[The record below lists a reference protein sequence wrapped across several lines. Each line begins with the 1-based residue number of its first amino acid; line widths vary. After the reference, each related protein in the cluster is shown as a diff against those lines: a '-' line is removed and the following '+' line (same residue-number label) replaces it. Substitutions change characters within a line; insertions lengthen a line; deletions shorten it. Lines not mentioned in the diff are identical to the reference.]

1 VSAGACAW
9 NATGACPGEPV
20 TSEISPPPAIERG
33 AIHLSQL
40 YDVSY
45 SIDLDRA
52 RETLATPSARVRPVV
67 SRGGNIEIPQ
77 LPLEVRLEDAEMTI
91 GETHY
96 NARLHARIYDLGILA
111 LRLSLALP
119 RNCSWDDVTAQMSD
133 VQGAQEQTLTV
144 FEERLRGLR
153 AALDVAIE
161 RPNAHVL
168 TEDYLLLVVERLAG
182 EIPAAR
188 LAEHPALLQAALCE
202 RKKLSASAR
211 SLATPLSYYEDDLIL
226 LTWSAAIMIEP
237 DADAREDAAL
247 LLEFANTQLL
257 ALRSYDEEVER
268 ELARLTPHLAPHKP
282 RWSSLLW
289 TRLTASSNVQREV
302 ATLITDINETN
313 ARVEN
318 ALKVTEDVYWNRVYV
333 AAVRTLRIEAW
344 RSSLAESLNIL
355 QQRASLL
362 RDEAQESL
370 GILLEALVIILIAVE
385 LIVAVIG
392 LRAGTH

>member
-1 VSAGACAW
+1 
-9 NATGACPGEPV
+9 V
-20 TSEISPPPAIERG
+20 TSETSPPPDIERG
-33 AIHLSQL
+33 AVHLYQL

-52 RETLATPSARVRPVV
+52 RETLETPSARVRPVV

-77 LPLEVRLEDAEMTI
+77 LPLEVRLEDAELTI
-91 GETHY
+91 GAISY
-96 NARLHARIYDLGILA
+96 DVRLYARIYDLGIFA
-111 LRLSLALP
+111 LRLTVPLP
-119 RNCSWDDVTAQMSD
+119 GNCTWDEVTALISD
-133 VQGAQEQTLTV
+133 AQGAQAQTLAV
-144 FEERLRGLR
+144 FEARLRGLR
-153 AALDVAIE
+153 AALEPAIV
-161 RPNAHVL
+161 RPNAHTL

-188 LAEHPALLQAALCE
+188 LAEHPALLQAALGE
-202 RKKLSASAR
+202 RKQLSASAR

-226 LTWSAAIMIEP
+226 LTWSAAIVIEP

-257 ALRSYDEEVER
+257 AFRSYDEEVER
-268 ELARLTPHLAPHKP
+268 DLTRLTPHIP
-282 RWSSLLW
+282 RRRRPLW

-302 ATLITDINETN
+302 ATLITDINETS

-318 ALKVTEDVYWNRVYV
+318 ALKVTEDVYWNRVYA
-333 AAVRTLRIEAW
+333 AAVRTLRIDAW

-355 QQRASLL
+355 QQRATVL
-362 RDEAQESL
+362 RDQAQESL
-370 GILLEALVIILIAVE
+370 GILLEALVIVLIAVE
-385 LIVAVIG
+385 LVVALIG

>member
-1 VSAGACAW
+1 M
-9 NATGACPGEPV
+9 
-20 TSEISPPPAIERG
+20 TSETSAPPAIERG
-33 AIHLSQL
+33 AVHLYQL

-77 LPLEVRLEDAEMTI
+77 LPLEVRLEDTELAI
-91 GETHY
+91 GSTRY
-96 NARLHARIYDLGILA
+96 NARLYARIYDLGILA
-111 LRLSLALP
+111 LRLTLP
-119 RNCSWDDVTAQMSD
+119 LPANCSWDDVTALLSD
-133 VQGAQEQTLTV
+133 AQGAQAEMLIV

-153 AALDVAIE
+153 EALGPAII

-168 TEDYLLLVVERLAG
+168 TEDYLLLVIERLAG
-182 EIPAAR
+182 ATPAAR
-188 LAEHPALLQAALCE
+188 LAEHPVLLQAALGE

-226 LTWSAAIMIEP
+226 LTWSAAIVIEP

-257 ALRSYDEEVER
+257 AFRSYDEEVER
-268 ELARLTPHLAPHKP
+268 ELARLTPLIP
-282 RWSSLLW
+282 RRRSLLW
-289 TRLTASSNVQREV
+289 TRLTASSHIQREV
-302 ATLITDINETN
+302 ATLITDINETS
-313 ARVEN
+313 ARVAN
-318 ALKVTEDVYWNRVYV
+318 ALKVTEDVYWNRVYA

-355 QQRASLL
+355 QQRAAVL

-385 LIVAVIG
+385 LIVALIG
-392 LRAGTH
+392 LRAGAH

>member
-1 VSAGACAW
+1 MWRVQR
-9 NATGACPGEPV
+9 PQVKPV
-20 TSEISPPPAIERG
+20 TSETSLPPAIERG
-33 AIHLSQL
+33 AVHLYQL

-77 LPLEVRLEDAEMTI
+77 LPLEVRLEDAELTI
-91 GETHY
+91 GANSY
-96 NARLHARIYDLGILA
+96 SARTFARIYDLGILA
-111 LRLSLALP
+111 LRLSLSLP
-119 RNCSWDDVTAQMSD
+119 GNCSWDEVTALMSD
-133 VQGAQEQTLTV
+133 VQAAQEQTLAI
-144 FEERLRGLR
+144 FEERLKGLR
-153 AALDVAIE
+153 AALEPAIV

-168 TEDYLLLVVERLAG
+168 TEDYLLLMVERLLDDT
-182 EIPAAR
+182 PAAR
-188 LAEHPALLQAALCE
+188 LAEHPTLLQAALCE

-211 SLATPLSYYEDDLIL
+211 ALATPLSYYEDDLIL
-226 LTWSAAIMIEP
+226 LTWSAAIVIEP

-257 ALRSYDEEVER
+257 AFRSYDEEVER
-268 ELARLTPHLAPHKP
+268 ELGRLTPYKP
-282 RWSSLLW
+282 RRRSLLW

-318 ALKVTEDVYWNRVYV
+318 ALKVTEDVYWNRVYA

-344 RSSLAESLNIL
+344 RSSLAESLGIL
-355 QQRASLL
+355 QQRASVL
-362 RDEAQESL
+362 RDEAQEAL

-385 LIVAVIG
+385 LVVALIG
-392 LRAGTH
+392 LRSGAH

>member
-1 VSAGACAW
+1 
-9 NATGACPGEPV
+9 V
-20 TSEISPPPAIERG
+20 TSEISPPPDIERG
-33 AIHLSQL
+33 VVHLYQL

-52 RETLATPSARVRPVV
+52 RESLATPSVRVRPVV

-77 LPLEVRLEDAEMTI
+77 LPVEVRLEDAELTI
-91 GETHY
+91 GA
-96 NARLHARIYDLGILA
+96 ARYSARIYARIYDLGILA
-111 LRLSLALP
+111 LRLTLP
-119 RNCSWDDVTAQMSD
+119 LPGHCSWENVTALLSD
-133 VQGAQEQTLTV
+133 AQGAQEQTLAV
-144 FEERLRGLR
+144 FEERLSGLR
-153 AALDVAIE
+153 VALEPAIV

-168 TEDYLLLVVERLAG
+168 TEDYLLLVVERLTG
-182 EIPAAR
+182 ETPAAR
-188 LAEHPALLQAALCE
+188 LAEHPALLQAALGE
-202 RKKLSASAR
+202 RKRLSASAR

-226 LTWSAAIMIEP
+226 LTWSAAIVIEP
-237 DADAREDAAL
+237 DSDAREDAAL

-257 ALRSYDEEVER
+257 AFRSYDEEVER
-268 ELARLTPHLAPHKP
+268 ELARLTPYIP
-282 RWSSLLW
+282 RRRSLLW
-289 TRLTASSNVQREV
+289 TRLTTSSNVQREV
-302 ATLITDINETN
+302 ATLITDINETS

-344 RSSLAESLNIL
+344 RSSLAESLRIL

-385 LIVAVIG
+385 LIVALIG
-392 LRAGTH
+392 LRGGTH

>member
-1 VSAGACAW
+1 
-9 NATGACPGEPV
+9 V
-20 TSEISPPPAIERG
+20 TSENSAPPAIERG
-33 AIHLSQL
+33 AIQIYQL

-77 LPLEVRLEDAEMTI
+77 LPLEVRLEDIAAPFGATRQ
-91 GETHY
+91 
-96 NARLHARIYDLGILA
+96 NAGLFARIYDLGILA
-111 LRLSLALP
+111 LRLILP
-119 RNCSWDDVTAQMSD
+119 LPGNCSWDDVTTLMSEA
-133 VQGAQEQTLTV
+133 QGAQEQTLAA
-144 FEERLRGLR
+144 FEERMRGLR
-153 AALDVAIE
+153 AALEPAII
-161 RPNAHVL
+161 RPNAHTL
-168 TEDYLLLVVERLAG
+168 TEDYTLLVVERLAG
-182 EIPAAR
+182 ELPAAR
-188 LAEHPALLQAALCE
+188 LAEHPIMLQAALGE
-202 RKKLSASAR
+202 RKKLSSSAR

-226 LTWSAAIMIEP
+226 LTWSAAIVIEP

-257 ALRSYDEEVER
+257 AFRSYDEEVER
-268 ELARLTPHLAPHKP
+268 ELARLTPHIP
-282 RWSSLLW
+282 RRRRLLW

-302 ATLITDINETN
+302 ATLITDINETS

-344 RSSLAESLNIL
+344 RSSLAESLSIL
-355 QQRASLL
+355 QQRASVL

-385 LIVAVIG
+385 LVVAVIG

>member
-1 VSAGACAW
+1 M
-9 NATGACPGEPV
+9 
-20 TSEISPPPAIERG
+20 SPPPAIERG
-33 AIHLSQL
+33 VAQLYQL

-77 LPLEVRLEDAEMTI
+77 LPLEVRLEDVELTI
-91 GETHY
+91 GATRRS
-96 NARLHARIYDLGILA
+96 ARLYARIYDLGVLA
-111 LRLSLALP
+111 LRLIVPLSP
-119 RNCSWDDVTAQMSD
+119 NCSWDDVTALMSD
-133 VQGAQEQTLTV
+133 LQSAPVGAIAV

-153 AALDVAIE
+153 EALEPAII
-161 RPNAHVL
+161 RPNTRVL
-168 TEDYLLLVVERLAG
+168 TEDYTLLVIEQLDG
-182 EIPAAR
+182 ETPAAR
-188 LAEHPALLQAALCE
+188 LAEHPALLQAALGE
-202 RKKLSASAR
+202 RKKLSAAAR

-226 LTWSAAIMIEP
+226 LTWSAAIVIEP

-257 ALRSYDEEVER
+257 AFRSYDEEVER
-268 ELARLTPHLAPHKP
+268 DLARLSP
-282 RWSSLLW
+282 RVPRRRSLLV
-289 TRLTASSNVQREV
+289 TRLTASSNFQREV
-302 ATLITDINETN
+302 ATLITDINETRT
-313 ARVEN
+313 RVEN

-344 RSSLAESLNIL
+344 RSSLAESLEVL
-355 QQRASLL
+355 RQTASLL
-362 RDEAQESL
+362 RDEAQEAL
-370 GILLEALVIILIAVE
+370 GTLLETLVIILIAVE

>member
-1 VSAGACAW
+1 V
-9 NATGACPGEPV
+9 
-20 TSEISPPPAIERG
+20 
-33 AIHLSQL
+33 HLYQL

-77 LPLEVRLEDAEMTI
+77 LPLEVRLEDAELTT
-91 GETHY
+91 GAAHY
-96 NARLHARIYDLGILA
+96 SVRTFARIYDLGILA

-119 RNCSWDDVTAQMSD
+119 GNCSWEDVTAMMSEI
-133 VQGAQEQTLTV
+133 QGAQEQALAV
-144 FEERLRGLR
+144 FAEQLSGLR
-153 AALDVAIE
+153 AALGPAII

-182 EIPAAR
+182 ETPAAR
-188 LAEHPALLQAALCE
+188 LAEHPALLQAALGE

-226 LTWSAAIMIEP
+226 LTWSAAIVIEP
-237 DADAREDAAL
+237 DAAAREDAAL

-268 ELARLTPHLAPHKP
+268 ELARLTPRMLPHKP
-282 RWSSLLW
+282 RRSSLLW

-302 ATLITDINETN
+302 ATLITDINETS

-318 ALKVTEDVYWNRVYV
+318 ALKVTEDVYWNRVYA

-344 RSSLAESLNIL
+344 RSSLAESLSIL
-355 QQRASLL
+355 QQRASVL

-392 LRAGTH
+392 LRAGAH